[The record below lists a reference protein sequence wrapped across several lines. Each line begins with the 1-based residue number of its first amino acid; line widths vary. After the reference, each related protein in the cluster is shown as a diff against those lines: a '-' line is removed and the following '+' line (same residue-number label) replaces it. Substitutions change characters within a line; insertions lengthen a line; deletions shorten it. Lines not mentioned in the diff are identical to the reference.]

1 LFCPKSEQNAE
12 WEGGSPSVPATSLS
26 AHTRTFFGLNSL
38 SLSGHKWQQQQHQQL
53 LFFLRISNSRHDL
66 DDPSHAERLRQ
77 RVCST
82 DPNPRKDQ
90 RPLAPHESPLIAA
103 RQTSSLGT
111 LALSRISGNNLVFTR
126 RLHSLVCLV
135 TTSSH
140 AALALSRRPWNNLV
154 SHDGCILSFS
164 LSKETS
170 CLTMLPLSL
179 HLSQISLVFSR
190 RLQSCIPSLKFIT
203 RFAQIDSQV
212 SLTLWNFSLL
222 CALLGNV
229 RILVKHLLV
238 ELWSNLCG
246 NWLWKI
252 VLLAL
257 RRI

>member
-1 LFCPKSEQNAE
+1 
-12 WEGGSPSVPATSLS
+12 VPATSLS

-111 LALSRISGNNLVFTR
+111 LALSRISGNNLVSRVACT
-126 RLHSLVCLV
+126 LSYVCLV

-140 AALALSRRPWNNLV
+140 AALALSRRP
-154 SHDGCILSFS
+154 
-164 LSKETS
+164 
-170 CLTMLPLSL
+170 
-179 HLSQISLVFSR
+179 
-190 RLQSCIPSLKFIT
+190 
-203 RFAQIDSQV
+203 
-212 SLTLWNFSLL
+212 
-222 CALLGNV
+222 
-229 RILVKHLLV
+229 
-238 ELWSNLCG
+238 
-246 NWLWKI
+246 
-252 VLLAL
+252 
-257 RRI
+257 

>member
-1 LFCPKSEQNAE
+1 M
-12 WEGGSPSVPATSLS
+12 
-26 AHTRTFFGLNSL
+26 
-38 SLSGHKWQQQQHQQL
+38 
-53 LFFLRISNSRHDL
+53 
-66 DDPSHAERLRQ
+66 
-77 RVCST
+77 
-82 DPNPRKDQ
+82 NP
-90 RPLAPHESPLIAA
+90 PLIAA

-164 LSKETS
+164 LSQETS

-190 RLQSCIPSLKFIT
+190 RLQSCILSLKFIT

>member
-1 LFCPKSEQNAE
+1 MN
-12 WEGGSPSVPATSLS
+12 PS
-26 AHTRTFFGLNSL
+26 
-38 SLSGHKWQQQQHQQL
+38 
-53 LFFLRISNSRHDL
+53 
-66 DDPSHAERLRQ
+66 
-77 RVCST
+77 
-82 DPNPRKDQ
+82 
-90 RPLAPHESPLIAA
+90 LIAA

-111 LALSRISGNNLVFTR
+111 LALSRISGNNLVSRVACT
-126 RLHSLVCLV
+126 LSYVCLV

-140 AALALSRRPWNNLV
+140 AALALSRRPRNNLV
-154 SHDGCILSFS
+154 CHDGCILSFS

-179 HLSQISLVFSR
+179 HLSQISLVFLR
-190 RLQSCIPSLKFIT
+190 RLQSCILSLKFIT

-238 ELWSNLCG
+238 EVWSNLCG